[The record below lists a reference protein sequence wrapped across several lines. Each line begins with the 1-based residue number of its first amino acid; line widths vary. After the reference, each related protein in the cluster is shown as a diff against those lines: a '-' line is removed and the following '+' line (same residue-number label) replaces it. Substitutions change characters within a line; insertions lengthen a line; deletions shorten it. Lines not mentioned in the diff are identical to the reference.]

1 MQPMKRT
8 VRDESGVALVLALI
22 FGILLYVI
30 VAELVVSGR
39 MIRFTGENDA
49 TLARMRNHMD
59 FTFHEVESML
69 LDDLAGQSAQG
80 GSGGA
85 GGNLGAAMQGQGGGQ
100 NPDGS
105 SGDAADPSASC
116 DSSRDAWAKPQA
128 FADSDIT
135 TYVFVEPENQKF
147 NLLTLWSP
155 DQDFAQKSRER
166 LVRLIDALRE
176 DTEFDISNSDAE
188 RIVRDLEDWVKR
200 SDTDA
205 IPRPRLKSDGD
216 KVPDRTVPLHLDELL
231 MLSSVTEDLFYDKVY
246 NGKVILGLES
256 VLTIWTSLGLD
267 PGDPAKVQRQQ
278 AQAQLAGNKSGDSV
292 PAPPVTP
299 TPAASPTDPNA
310 PPPQPEG
317 EGIRINLNFA
327 PRPVLRCLFG
337 QDRIADDVINAIIK
351 RRNEVDED
359 AAQKDAEK
367 AGDTAS
373 FGDLRLGQDKKL
385 KFFAQVSDLEQLP
398 EFANLPDP
406 QLKVDFEQLLT
417 TKSDVFSVHMA
428 SLFKR
433 SEQNRAFVLL
443 RSRSVVMRR
452 DNGSDG
458 YLHPLVLCEERHGL
472 RIKPVDLQDDYVD
485 RGVLYDQMDNFAQEE
500 QAWNPFL
507 IDFYLSK
514 EQRQMFYRPG
524 R

>member
-1 MQPMKRT
+1 
-8 VRDESGVALVLALI
+8 
-22 FGILLYVI
+22 
-30 VAELVVSGR
+30 
-39 MIRFTGENDA
+39 
-49 TLARMRNHMD
+49 
-59 FTFHEVESML
+59 
-69 LDDLAGQSAQG
+69 
-80 GSGGA
+80 
-85 GGNLGAAMQGQGGGQ
+85 
-100 NPDGS
+100 
-105 SGDAADPSASC
+105 
-116 DSSRDAWAKPQA
+116 
-128 FADSDIT
+128 
-135 TYVFVEPENQKF
+135 
-147 NLLTLWSP
+147 
-155 DQDFAQKSRER
+155 
-166 LVRLIDALRE
+166 VRLIDALRE
-176 DTEFDISNSDAE
+176 DTEFDISSSDAE

-200 SDTDA
+200 ADTDS

-216 KVPDRTVPLHLDELL
+216 RVPDHTLPLHLDELL

-278 AQAQLAGNKSGDSV
+278 AQAQLAGKSGATPSASGSA
-292 PAPPVTP
+292 PAPPTP
-299 TPAASPTDPNA
+299 PAAANPSDPNA

-337 QDRIADDVINAIIK
+337 TDRISDEVINAIIK
-351 RRNEVDED
+351 HRNEVDED

-433 SEQNRAFVLL
+433 NEQNRAFVLL

-458 YLHPLVLCEERHGL
+458 YLHPLVLYEERHGL
-472 RIKPVDLQDDYVD
+472 RVKPVDLQDDYVD
-485 RGVLYDQMDNFAQEE
+485 RGVLYDQMDSFAQEE

-514 EQRQMFYRPG
+514 EQRQQFYRPK
-524 R
+524 